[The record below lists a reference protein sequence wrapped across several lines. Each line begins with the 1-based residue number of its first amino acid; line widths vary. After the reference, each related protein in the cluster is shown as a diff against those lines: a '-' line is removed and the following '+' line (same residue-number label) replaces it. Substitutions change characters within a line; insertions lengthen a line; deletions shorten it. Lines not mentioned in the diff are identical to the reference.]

1 MRTDTGRKIVEFIEK
16 NQKVRVYDLVRQF
29 KISPVA
35 IHKQLRKLVV
45 QGQLEKIG
53 RPPLVFYVKS
63 RKEPSFLPRIAKE
76 QLKKIN
82 QSYLY
87 ISPRGEI
94 IEGFLGFSRWAVDTK
109 QEKYLERLV
118 AEYIKTREMANKFI
132 NTSGWIDA
140 LNKLKQTFKKI
151 YAEGVFFQDFYSLP
165 KFGKTKLGQL
175 MLYAKQSQKRNLM
188 EEIIKMTKP
197 FVEKVIKKF
206 KIEAVIF
213 IPPTVPRQ
221 IQFMKELRYGLQISL
236 PNLDLVK
243 VYAGDV
249 PVAQKTLVRLEER
262 IINARETI
270 QLKEKPRLFKRVL
283 LIDDAVGSGATFNE
297 TAKKLKEEKMAK
309 KVYALAIVGSFK
321 GFDVI
326 REI

>member
-1 MRTDTGRKIVEFIEK
+1 MKTDTGRRIVEFIEK
-16 NQKVRVYDLVRQF
+16 NQKARVYDLVRQF

-35 IHKQLRKLVV
+35 IHKQLRKLV
-45 QGQLEKIG
+45 GQDQLKKIG
-53 RPPLVFYVKS
+53 KPPLVFYVKS
-63 RKEPSFLPRIAKE
+63 RKEPFFLPKIAKE
-76 QLKKIN
+76 QFKKNN

-87 ISPRGEI
+87 ISPSGEI

-109 QEKYLERLV
+109 QEKYLERLA

-140 LNKLKQTFKKI
+140 VNKLKQTFKKI
-151 YAEGVFFQDFYSLP
+151 YVEGVFFQDFYSLP

-175 MLYAKQSQKRNLM
+175 MLYAKQSQKRSLM

-197 FVEKVIKKF
+197 FVKKLIKKF
-206 KIEAVIF
+206 KIEAVVF
-213 IPPTVPRQ
+213 IPPTIPRQ
-221 IQFMKELRYGLQISL
+221 IQFMKELRYGLRISL
-236 PNLDLVK
+236 PTLDLVK
-243 VYAGDV
+243 VYAGDI
-249 PVAQKTLVRLEER
+249 PVAQKTLSRLEQR

-270 QLKEKPRLFKRVL
+270 QLKERFKAYKKVL

-297 TAKKLKEEKMAK
+297 TAKKLKEEKIAK
-309 KVYALAIVGSFK
+309 KVYAAAIVGSFK

-326 REI
+326 REV